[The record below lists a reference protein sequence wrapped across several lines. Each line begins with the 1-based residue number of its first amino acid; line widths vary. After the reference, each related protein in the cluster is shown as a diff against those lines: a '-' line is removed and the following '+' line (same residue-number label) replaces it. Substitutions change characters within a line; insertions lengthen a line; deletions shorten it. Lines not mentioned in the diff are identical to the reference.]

1 MIGDGKLVVK
11 MRNLGDIK
19 RKTDGDS
26 NLDALIAKIRLFSF
40 AGNSGTLFDISRAF
54 PPAPSMEGLI

>member
-1 MIGDGKLVVK
+1 